1 MCMST
6 PKPSSP
12 PPPPPLPP
20 APPAPVEPID
30 PAPAPEPTQSAD
42 YNPAIKQKKSKKES
56 TYSTSKGTSQL
67 KIGGVNT
74 GGSSG
79 GLNV

>member
-1 MCMST
+1 MCFSQ
-6 PKPSSP
+6 PKPAAP

-20 APPAPVEPID
+20 APPPPVKPPD
-30 PAPAPEPTQSAD
+30 PAPPPEPVQTED
-42 YNPAIKQKKSKKES
+42 YTPEVKTKKSKRET
-56 TYSTSKGTSQL
+56 TYQTSKGTSQL
-67 KIGGVNT
+67 KIGSVNT